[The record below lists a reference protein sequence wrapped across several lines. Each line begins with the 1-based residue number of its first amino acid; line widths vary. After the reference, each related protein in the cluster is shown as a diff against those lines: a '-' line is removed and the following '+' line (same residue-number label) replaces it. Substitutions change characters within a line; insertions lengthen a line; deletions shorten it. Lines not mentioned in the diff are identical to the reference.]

1 MGFSGIM
8 KYLLQSEEW
17 SAVVFPHSE
26 RKIFCGDTHYP
37 GLTGL
42 TGVTAHFRPENSPF
56 QDALYQYIIL
66 VNLFIKKNK
75 IEPKFVNP
83 CL

>member
-1 MGFSGIM
+1 MQWFF
-8 KYLLQSEEW
+8 LTARE
-17 SAVVFPHSE
+17 
-26 RKIFCGDTHYP
+26 KIFCGDTHYL

-42 TGVTAHFRPENSPF
+42 TEETAHFRPENSPF

-66 VNLFIKKNK
+66 VNLFIKKNI

-83 CL
+83 WL

>member
-8 KYLLQSEEW
+8 KYLLLSEEW
-17 SAVVFPHSE
+17 SAVLFPHSE

-37 GLTGL
+37 RLTGL
-42 TGVTAHFRPENSPF
+42 TEVTAHFHPEYSTF
-56 QDALYQYIIL
+56 QDALYQHIIL
-66 VNLFIKKNK
+66 INLFIKKNI

-83 CL
+83 WL